1 MKQFALSVDSSACFT
16 QDEMNEHGILMAH
29 LSYTLDGREYPD
41 KFDNDSQKQAF
52 YDMLE
57 KGHSAQSSKANPE
70 SFVQA
75 WTPALEQNKDIL
87 HLSLSSKVSGSYE
100 SACIAAHQ
108 LSQKYSSQ
116 IRVIDT
122 LTGCYA
128 LTELALDIIEQDQLS
143 FDEAYDYA
151 SSRLDHYNLIF
162 TVGDIK
168 YLYKGGRISHIK
180 ALIGGL
186 LSLKPILYVS
196 SEGKLTFVM
205 NARGMRQAITLM
217 AKKMKKSATEF
228 TQRAFIAHG
237 GNASFADM
245 LKEKI
250 LELFPNLKEIRTDYL
265 TPVLGLHA
273 GPGSLVLCF
282 TGAKRSNVLDE
293 SPLKEIMD
301 KVRGIHEAP

>member
-1 MKQFALSVDSSACFT
+1 MKQYALSVDSSACFT
-16 QDEMNEHGILMAH
+16 QDEMSKYGILMAH
-29 LSYTLDGREYPD
+29 LSYTLDGKEYID
-41 KFDNDSQKQAF
+41 KFDNDDQKQAF

-57 KGHSAQSSKANPE
+57 QGHFAQSSKANPE
-70 SFVQA
+70 SFIEA

-100 SACIAAHQ
+100 SACLAAQQ
-108 LSQKYSSQ
+108 LSEKYSNQ
-116 IRVIDT
+116 IRIVDT

-128 LTELALDIIEQDQLS
+128 LTALALDILEHGQLTL
-143 FDEAYDYA
+143 DEAYDYA
-151 SSRLDHYNLIF
+151 SQRLDHYNLIF

-168 YLYKGGRISHIK
+168 YLYKGGRISHVK

-196 SEGKLTFVM
+196 SEGKLTFMM
-205 NARGMRQAITLM
+205 NARGMRQAIALM

-237 GNASFADM
+237 GNASFAEM
-245 LKEKI
+245 LKQKVI
-250 LELFPNLKEIRTDYL
+250 ELFPNLKEIRTDYL

-282 TGAKRSNVLDE
+282 TGAGRNNVLDE
-293 SPLKEIMD
+293 NPIKDIID
-301 KVRGIHEAP
+301 KISGKHETP